1 MKMTRLSTGAFMIS
15 LLVLNSTVLGC
26 GVIPAGQSS
35 TRTFT
40 VTRFT
45 LPVAMV
51 YGGANVAAQVFDVID
66 RQGRSALL
74 PDAVISA
81 ILGQLAVNITYEPL
95 ECKTVGFNLME
106 MVMQNERKCI
116 IASNT
121 VTGNCILKQGQ
132 AQMRCSTAMAEILP
146 VANYTTISGTL
157 MTTNIIMANWSRT
170 MWQSVVDRAV
180 RMLALGPFRSHFFAA
195 TGTVGA
201 N

>member
-51 YGGANVAAQVFDVID
+51 YGGANVAAQVPFIAVDKRGAQAFVHRLVMQTVFDVID

-106 MVMQNERKCI
+106 MDHTSSRQLVQSEQ
-116 IASNT
+116 T
-121 VTGNCILKQGQ
+121 ETGL
-132 AQMRCSTAMAEILP
+132 
-146 VANYTTISGTL
+146 
-157 MTTNIIMANWSRT
+157 
-170 MWQSVVDRAV
+170 
-180 RMLALGPFRSHFFAA
+180 
-195 TGTVGA
+195 
-201 N
+201 